1 LSEII
6 IDGVDWVRVPMY
18 IKFMRK
24 VRIPALLMLLVL
36 PVSSAYAADKVN
48 TYGDFDLYSDQD
60 PFDDSDTSYVQT
72 KSLEDED
79 ITLSWLCKGTD
90 TTVKLIPRYTT
101 LKDKEG
107 NTVSYRVDKNKPVT
121 SDKWLTINRETALY
135 IPKSLVKPIT
145 LEATTGQKAVFRV
158 FDYNENYKDYSF
170 KLKGLNEALAKLKC
184 RY

>member
-1 LSEII
+1 
-6 IDGVDWVRVPMY
+6 
-18 IKFMRK
+18 MRK
-24 VRIPALLMLLVL
+24 VRIPAVLMLLVL
-36 PVSSAYAADKVN
+36 PLSFAYAADKIN
-48 TYGDFDLYSDQD
+48 TYGEFDLYSDQD
-60 PFDDSDTSYVQT
+60 PFDDSDAGYVQT
-72 KSLEDED
+72 KSIEDED

-90 TTVKLIPRYTT
+90 MTVKLVPRYTT

-135 IPKSLVKPIT
+135 IPKSLLKPIS
-145 LEATTGQKAVFRV
+145 LEANNGQKVVFRV

-170 KLKGLNEALAKLKC
+170 KLKGLSEALAKLKC